1 MLFMHTAVAEAADA
15 AILPQAARATPPS
28 QKDSPAEDS
37 SDPMAPRQEALRAE
51 AVRAEAGRAEAVRG
65 EAGRGEAGRE
75 EPVRSDA
82 APDQYVVA
90 VRSLCEFTA
99 RQGDLDLRFTPAPSA
114 QEGIAGHQLVASRRP
129 AHYQTEVS
137 LSGSFGPLRVR
148 GRADGYDPVLQQLE
162 EIKTYRGDLAAMP
175 ANHRHLHWAQARMYG
190 WLMCSKLSLEGLNV
204 ALVYF
209 DVASREETVLVEH
222 FSAGELERFFD
233 AQCRTFLEWARCE
246 LAHRGRRDAT
256 LRELRFVHPEFRPGQ
271 RLLAESV
278 YRAAIRGRCLIAQ
291 APTGIGKTIGTLFP
305 MLKAAPVA
313 GIDKIFFLCAKTPGR
328 QLALAALR
336 RIADASPTRLP
347 LRILELAARDKTCEH
362 PDKACHGDSCPLA
375 KGFHDRL
382 PAARRQ
388 ALLAAGGAPGG
399 PPEIL
404 DRQTLRALALAHG
417 ICPYYLGQDL
427 ARWSDVVVGD
437 YNYYFDSNALLHGMT
452 LANQWRVAL
461 LADEAHNLIDRAR
474 SMYTAALD
482 QRRLRALRRS
492 APAILRRPLSALERA
507 WNRLHGEDDP
517 SYQACASLPR
527 PFVTA
532 LQQASAALGELLAD
546 GPPTPDGELLQF
558 HFDLLHFLR
567 LAESFGEHSLFDITR
582 FDGVG
587 RSACGSTL
595 CLRNVVPAPFLGPRL
610 SLAAASVLFS
620 ATLGPRQF
628 QSDMLGLP
636 RESSWLDVP
645 SPFAASQLAVRV
657 VRQVSTRFRDRAA
670 SVVPIAQLVAAQ
682 YRREPGNYLAFFSSF
697 DYLQAVADE
706 VAARDPDIVLRRQ
719 VRGMQEAEQGEFLAR
734 FEPGGREVGFAVLG
748 GAFGEAIDLPGDR
761 LLGAFVATLGLP
773 QVNPVNE
780 EMRRRM
786 QACFGRG
793 YDYAYLYPGLQK
805 VVQAAGRVIRTPE
818 DRGVLYLID
827 DRFGRAEVRRL
838 LPGWWALG

>member
-1 MLFMHTAVAEAADA
+1 MLVMHTAVAEAAGA
-15 AILPQAARATPPS
+15 AILP
-28 QKDSPAEDS
+28 
-37 SDPMAPRQEALRAE
+37 EA
-51 AVRAEAGRAEAVRG
+51 
-65 EAGRGEAGRE
+65 
-75 EPVRSDA
+75 S
-82 APDQYVVA
+82 PDQYVVA

-137 LSGSFGPLRVR
+137 LSGSFGALRVR

-162 EIKTYRGDLAAMP
+162 EIKTHRGELAAMP

-190 WLMCSKLSLEGLNV
+190 WLMCSKLSLDGLNV

-222 FSAGELERFFD
+222 FSAGELESFFE
-233 AQCRTFLEWARCE
+233 AQCRIFLEWARSE
-246 LAHRGRRDAT
+246 IAHRGRRDAA
-256 LRELRFVHPEFRPGQ
+256 LRVLRFVHPEFREGQ

-278 YRAAIRGRCLIAQ
+278 YRAATRGRCLMAQ

-313 GIDKIFFLCAKTPGR
+313 AIDKIFFLCAKTSGR

-336 RIADASPTRLP
+336 RIGDASPTGLP
-347 LRILELAARDKTCEH
+347 LRVLELAARDKTCEH

-375 KGFHDRL
+375 RGFHDRL

-388 ALLAAGGAPGG
+388 ALLAPWETAGGHRQA
-399 PPEIL
+399 IL
-404 DRQTLRALALAHG
+404 DRSALRETALAHG

-427 ARWSDVVVGD
+427 ARWCDVVVGD
-437 YNYYFDSNALLHGMT
+437 YNYYFDANAWLHGMT
-452 LANQWRVAL
+452 LATPWRVAL
-461 LADEAHNLIDRAR
+461 LADEAHNLVERAR

-482 QRRLRALRRS
+482 QHRLRALRRS
-492 APAILRRPLSALERA
+492 APPILRRPLSALERA

-517 SYQACASLPR
+517 PYQACASLPR
-527 PFVTA
+527 PFVTV
-532 LQQASAALGELLAD
+532 LQQTSAALGEVLAQ
-546 GPPTPDGELLQF
+546 GPPAPDSELLQF

-582 FDGVG
+582 FAGVG
-587 RSACGSTL
+587 RAAGGSTL
-595 CLRNVVPAPFLGPRL
+595 CLRNVVPAPFLAPRFAV
-610 SLAAASVLFS
+610 AAASVLFS

-636 RESSWLDVP
+636 RDFGWLDVP
-645 SPFAASQLAVRV
+645 SPFAASQLSVHV
-657 VRQVSTRFRDRAA
+657 VRQVSTRFRDRSA
-670 SVVPIAQLVAAQ
+670 SVVPIAKLLAAQ

-706 VAARDPDIVLRRQ
+706 VAARDPDIIQRRQ
-719 VRGMQEAEQGEFLAR
+719 VRGMQEVEQSEFLAR

-761 LLGAFVATLGLP
+761 LVGAFVATLGLP

-805 VVQAAGRVIRTPE
+805 VVQAAGRVIRTPQ

-827 DRFGRAEVRRL
+827 DRFGRADVRRL